1 MTSSVSISK
10 EDSKTITSSSSS
22 PLLTL
27 PDMAKDIKRVNEEL
41 KKSVQS
47 KDSFLTEVA
56 THLINAGGKRV
67 RPALSITSSLLSEE
81 NPQSVDHDVIRGA
94 VAVELVHQGSLYHD
108 DVMDDL
114 SRLNNIVLDNKND
127 NEMLRS
133 SYHNHLRS
141 RPGMF
146 GGHPK

>member
-27 PDMAKDIKRVNEEL
+27 PDMAEDIKRVNEEL

-67 RPALSITSSLLSEE
+67 RPALSITLSLI
-81 NPQSVDHDVIRGA
+81 HI
-94 VAVELVHQGSLYHD
+94 
-108 DVMDDL
+108 
-114 SRLNNIVLDNKND
+114 
-127 NEMLRS
+127 
-133 SYHNHLRS
+133 
-141 RPGMF
+141 
-146 GGHPK
+146 